1 MARTPSNMLALN
13 TPAPDFALLEPAT
26 GKTVR
31 LSDFIGKPL
40 VIAFICN
47 HCPYV
52 IQIRGVFTQMAAEYQ
67 QRGVAVVAIN
77 SNDVVN
83 YPDDSPQNMA
93 RAVKE
98 FGYTFPY
105 LFDETQNIAR
115 AYQAACTPDLY
126 VFDANHRLYYR
137 GQFDDARPANDVP
150 VTGIDLRRALDNL
163 LANLPAPEIQK
174 PSLGCNIKWKDWAQV
189 V

>member
-1 MARTPSNMLALN
+1 MARTPSNMLALS
-13 TPAPDFALLEPAT
+13 TPAPNFALLEPVT

-40 VIAFICN
+40 MVAFICN

-52 IQIRGVFTQMAAEYQ
+52 IQIREVFAQMATEYQ
-67 QRGVAVVAIN
+67 KRGVAVVAIN

-83 YPDDSPQNMA
+83 YPDDSPENMV

-98 FGYTFPY
+98 LGYSFPY
-105 LFDETQNIAR
+105 LFDETQTVAH

-126 VFDANHRLYYR
+126 VFDANHHLYYR

-163 LANLPAPEIQK
+163 LANLPATEIQK
-174 PSLGCNIKWKDWAQV
+174 PSLGCNIKWKG
-189 V
+189 

>member
-52 IQIRGVFTQMAAEYQ
+52 IQIREVFTQMAAEYQ

-83 YPDDSPQNMA
+83 YPDDSPENMV

-98 FGYTFPY
+98 LATPSPIYSTKPKTSPAPTKPLAHPIY
-105 LFDETQNIAR
+105 MCLMPII
-115 AYQAACTPDLY
+115 ACTTVGNLTT
-126 VFDANHRLYYR
+126 R
-137 GQFDDARPANDVP
+137 VP
-150 VTGIDLRRALDNL
+150 
-163 LANLPAPEIQK
+163 PMMCP
-174 PSLGCNIKWKDWAQV
+174 
-189 V
+189 

>member
-1 MARTPSNMLALN
+1 MARTPSNMLALS

-40 VIAFICN
+40 MVAFICN

-52 IQIRGVFTQMAAEYQ
+52 IQIREVFAQMASEYQ
-67 QRGVAVVAIN
+67 KRGVAVVAIN

-83 YPDDSPQNMA
+83 YPDDSPENMV

-98 FGYTFPY
+98 LGYSFPY

-174 PSLGCNIKWKDWAQV
+174 PSLGCNIKWKD
-189 V
+189 